1 MFTFL
6 LVVHAIIAA
15 ALVAVILM
23 QRSEG
28 GGLGM
33 GGSPTGLMSARGA
46 ADFLTRATTILATL
60 FVVMSIGLAV
70 LASVQGGR
78 RTIDTS
84 LSRAPGAPG
93 GLAPAAP
100 AVGSGV
106 PLAGDPLA
114 GVAQSAGNVV
124 APLAPVVPA
133 APSAGGT
140 APATSAAPT
149 VVPAAPANR
158 RPRPARPSGDAGT
171 AAPAAA
177 PAPAPAASVTPAPDD
192 PAPGASAPS
201 SGATPPTP

>member
-1 MFTFL
+1 MPVSRVPRTGGVPQVRRFHRSKACPSMFTFL

-70 LASVQGGR
+70 MASVQGGR

-84 LSRAPGAPG
+84 LSRAPGAAG
-93 GLAPAAP
+93 GLAPGVPAA
-100 AVGSGV
+100 GSTV

-114 GVAQSAGNVV
+114 GVAASAGNVV
-124 APLAPVVPA
+124 APVGPVLPGAALGTA
-133 APSAGGT
+133 APST
-140 APATSAAPT
+140 APATRSS
-149 VVPAAPANR
+149 
-158 RPRPARPSGDAGT
+158 PSSRQTGET
-171 AAPAAA
+171 PAA
-177 PAPAPAASVTPAPDD
+177 PAPAPASTN
-192 PAPGASAPS
+192 
-201 SGATPPTP
+201 GATPPTP